1 MKVAVKLRWIGA
13 RKTAYVSHPQQFLGP
28 AALNGRRH
36 LINFGRRISLREK
49 LAKLGEP
56 VRIRRLLAVPAVL
69 GAFSCAGI
77 AMAGPLDRAPDQ
89 PVYGVARAALPAS
102 DAVQQ
107 ANLRDGSAIDFTG
120 LLGDQFTTVQPFAT
134 KLDAGFGNFTVSGYV
149 VNTTTPR
156 LLSGLLVNSDESRF
170 GVRDFALSAH
180 LTDRI
185 DLNFGY
191 NVDLAGRFD
200 AYDARGSAAYDGLF
214 YSASGVN
221 SPYASLADGGTFVGA
236 TVALADDLH
245 FDIGEVQLG
254 AQHNALD
261 APDYSLTDQL
271 QDHPL
276 DPRRDADEKLAGV
289 SWNFAKW
296 GGLGIVASQTKEHNG
311 VLGNVPDSA
320 LGLAKGAKTS
330 ALALS
335 ARVGFGDGWV
345 TTVSYG
351 EGITQLNLRPTGA
364 IANSDQLHTRSYG
377 LAVAKH
383 GLFDDKDSLGLAV
396 SRPLEVYE
404 GNIDLSNTGSG
415 DNSLLG
421 SARLP
426 LSSTTPETDVE
437 LGYVTTFLDGAL
449 ALQAN
454 AGYQMNLQG
463 QAGTN
468 SVTVLSRAKINF

>member
-1 MKVAVKLRWIGA
+1 M
-13 RKTAYVSHPQQFLGP
+13 AYVSHPQQVFGP
-28 AALNGRRH
+28 VALNGRRY
-36 LINFGRRISLREK
+36 LINFGRRNSISEMLV
-49 LAKLGEP
+49 KLGEP
-56 VRIRRLLAVPAVL
+56 VRVRSLLAAPAML
-69 GAFSCAGI
+69 GALLCAGV

-89 PVYGVARAALPAS
+89 PVYGVAPAALPAS
-102 DAVQQ
+102 DAVPQT
-107 ANLRDGSAIDFTG
+107 NLRDQRAFDFTG

-134 KLDAGFGNFTVSGYV
+134 KVQTAFGAFTSSGYV

-156 LLSGLLVNSDESRF
+156 LLSGLLADGDLNRF
-170 GVRDFALSAH
+170 QLRDFALSAH
-180 LTDRI
+180 LTDSI
-185 DLNFGY
+185 DLNIGY
-191 NVDLAGRFD
+191 NVDLAGRFN
-200 AYDARGSAAYDGLF
+200 AFDARGSAAYDGLF

-221 SPYASLADGGTFVGA
+221 SPYSSLADGGSFVGA

-245 FDIGEVQLG
+245 FNFGEVNLG
-254 AQHNALD
+254 AQHNDLD
-261 APDYSLTDQL
+261 TPVYSMADQL
-271 QDHPL
+271 QDRPL
-276 DPRRDADEKLAGV
+276 DSRREADEKLAGV
-289 SWNFAKW
+289 TWNFTKW

-311 VLGNVPDSA
+311 VLGNVSNEA
-320 LGLAKGAKTS
+320 LGLAKDAKTN

-364 IANSDQLHTRSYG
+364 IPNTDQLHTRSYG
-377 LAVAKH
+377 VAVAKH

-396 SRPLEVYE
+396 TRPLQIYE
-404 GNIDLSNTGSG
+404 GNIDLSNTGPS

-426 LSSTTPETDVE
+426 LSSGKPETDVE

-454 AGYQMNLQG
+454 AGYQMNVQG
-463 QAGTN
+463 QTGTN